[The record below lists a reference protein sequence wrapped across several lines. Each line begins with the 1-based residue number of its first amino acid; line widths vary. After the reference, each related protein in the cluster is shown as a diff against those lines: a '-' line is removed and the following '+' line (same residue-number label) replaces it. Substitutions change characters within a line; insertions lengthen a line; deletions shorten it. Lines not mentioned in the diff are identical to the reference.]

1 MKKYAFVLALMA
13 LIACKQNKNAST
25 EVGKSL
31 NQSTVLDTIRL
42 ALDWTPN
49 VLHAGILL
57 AEQAEWF
64 EEEGIYLKWDSPEID
79 NYTKKPIFRLLEGEV
94 DFAVGPSEHL
104 FAFAADSTGVRAQ
117 AVATI
122 LQADRSAYVLKADA
136 QVKSPAEIED
146 AIYLGYHTP
155 LEHEILNGMIRY
167 DGGEAIYQV
176 KQPGRLQVWEAF
188 KQDSGQVAW
197 VFLHWEAA
205 MAKAEG
211 IDLVSFIPNDYG
223 VPYGYSSV
231 IMAPSKMDSAAA
243 ERCRRLLKVFARAYA
258 EVAKNPMES
267 LAKIRASQ
275 DHENW
280 HDSLFVQAAM
290 EDIHSHFM
298 KGKTWGVMQEAKW
311 QNYANWMREQGL
323 LELSDEQLQ
332 QLFTN
337 SYLP

>member
-1 MKKYAFVLALMA
+1 MKKYAFVLGLTAC
-13 LIACKQNKNAST
+13 IACQQNKNAST
-25 EVGKSL
+25 AVEEGLS
-31 NQSTVLDTIRL
+31 QSAALDTIRL

-64 EEEGIYLKWDSPEID
+64 QEEGIYLKWDTPEID
-79 NYTKKPIFRLLEGEV
+79 NYTKKPIFRLLDGEV

-104 FAFAADSTGVRAQ
+104 FAFAADSNGVRAQ

-122 LQADRSAYVLKADA
+122 LQADRSAFVLKADA
-136 QVKSPAEIED
+136 QVKSPAEIKD

-155 LEHEILNGMIRY
+155 LEHEILNSMIRNA
-167 DGGEAIYQV
+167 GGEPFYETGH
-176 KQPGRLQVWEAF
+176 PGRLQVWEAF

-197 VFLHWEAA
+197 VFLHWEVA

-211 IDLVSFIPNDYG
+211 IDLVSFIPNDFG

-231 IMAPSKMDSAAA
+231 IMAPTSMDSAPA
-243 ERCRRLLKVFARAYA
+243 EHCRRLLKVLARAYA

-275 DHENW
+275 DDNW
-280 HDSLFVQAAM
+280 QDSLFIQAAM

-298 KGKTWGVMQEAKW
+298 SGKTWGVMQEAKW
-311 QNYANWMREQGL
+311 QSYANWMREQAI

-332 QLFTN
+332 QLYTN

>member
-1 MKKYAFVLALMA
+1 MKKYVFVLALMA
-13 LIACKQNKNAST
+13 LIACQQNKNAST
-25 EVGKSL
+25 EVSNGL
-31 NQSTVLDTIRL
+31 NPSTSLDTIRL

-64 EEEGIYLKWDSPEID
+64 KEEGIYLKWDTPEID
-79 NYTKKPIFRLLEGEV
+79 NYTKKPIFRLLDQEV

-104 FAFAADSTGVRAQ
+104 FAFAADSNGVRAQ

-122 LQADRSAYVLKADA
+122 LQADRSAFVLKADA
-136 QVKSPAEIED
+136 QVNSPAEIKD

-155 LEHEILNGMIRY
+155 LEHEVLNGMIRN
-167 DGGEAIYQV
+167 DGGEPAYQIQ
-176 KQPGRLQVWEAF
+176 QPGRLQVWDVF
-188 KQDSGQVAW
+188 KQDLGQVAW

-205 MAKAEG
+205 MAKREG

-231 IMAPSKMDSAAA
+231 IMAPTSMDSTAAD
-243 ERCRRLLKVFARAYA
+243 RCRRMLKVLARAYA
-258 EVAKNPMES
+258 EVARNPSES
-267 LAKIRASQ
+267 LVKIRASQ
-275 DHENW
+275 DHDNW
-280 HDSLFVQAAM
+280 HDSIFVQVAM
-290 EDIHSHFM
+290 EDIHLHFM

-311 QNYANWMREQGL
+311 QNYATWMREQGL

-332 QLFTN
+332 QLYTN
-337 SYLP
+337 MYLP